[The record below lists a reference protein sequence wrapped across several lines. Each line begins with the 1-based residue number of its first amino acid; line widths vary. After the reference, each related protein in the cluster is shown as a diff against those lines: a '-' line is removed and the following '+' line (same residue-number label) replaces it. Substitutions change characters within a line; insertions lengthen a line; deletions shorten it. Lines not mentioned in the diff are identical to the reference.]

1 MTDRPYGTSTE
12 TEPQA
17 QVAVTPTT
25 PGTTPLTTQPEG
37 STTDVAKD
45 QAQSVASDAKQGGQQ
60 VAQTAKEQ
68 TQEVASEAKYQA
80 RELYQ
85 QLRSEVGDQAASQHK
100 RAASGLHTL
109 GDELSSMARGSEQS
123 GVATDLAQQAA
134 DRVHSLAGW
143 LESREPGDVLGEVT
157 SFARRKPGTFLAAAA
172 AVGFLGGRLTRGI
185 AAESGDSGTGTGTGG
200 QSVGSQGVPRASGT
214 DFSTGST
221 GLNPGPATAAP
232 QATTQPSPLPEEP
245 AWPAPGGGLPPTG
258 VGSTTGMAPG
268 PGEERA

>member
-1 MTDRPYGTSTE
+1 MTDRPYATSTG
-12 TEPQA
+12 TGASTQS
-17 QVAVTPTT
+17 VTT
-25 PGTTPLTTQPEG
+25 PPEG

-109 GDELSSMARGSEQS
+109 GDELGAMARGSEQS

-185 AAESGDSGTGTGTGG
+185 AAESGDSGTGTSG

-221 GLNPGPATAAP
+221 GYNPGPATAAP

-245 AWPAPGGGLPPTG
+245 AWPAPGGALPPTG

-268 PGEERA
+268 PGEERP